1 MKIVLAQQNYEIGN
15 FTNNLS
21 KITKAIS
28 EARQMNADLVV
39 FPEMSLCGSFPFDL
53 LRNESFKCASQIAL
67 NEIVAESYQIA
78 VVIGCPI
85 YSGDAIYN
93 SAVVI
98 ENGSLLYHQGKKTL
112 SKLEAQYFTPD
123 TGKNVLELK
132 HKRIAICIGNDVPDS
147 KNISLAINICAHE
160 YRCGAESQEL
170 SYQGCGFPVIS
181 LSQCGAN
188 TEAIYEGHS
197 FVSSVVG
204 KRILQL
210 PYFDESLVVY
220 ETDKAYPSIAEEQP
234 HHIALLHDALVL
246 GIRDYFRKNKFTNA
260 VLGLSGGID
269 SAVVLSLAVEALGS
283 DNVRVLLLP
292 SEFSSSHSITDAEAL
307 ARNLSIEH
315 SIISIK
321 GVYDASLDALAPLFK
336 SLPFST
342 AEENLQARIRGVLLM
357 AVSNKF
363 GDIVLNTSNKSEVAV
378 GYGTLYGDTTGSLSV
393 LGDVYKTDVF
403 KLARYINRESEVIP
417 IHIITKAPSAELHH
431 GQKDSDS
438 IPEYDVL
445 DKILFHYIEGGKT
458 VEELCDMGFLQEK
471 VMQVVSL
478 IKKNE
483 YKRHQAC
490 PVLRVSSKAFSDMKI
505 PLLAVY

>member
-15 FTNNLS
+15 FTYNLS

-28 EARQMNADLVV
+28 EARQMNADLIV
-39 FPEMSLCGSFPFDL
+39 FPEMSVCGAFPFDL
-53 LRNESFKCASQIAL
+53 LQNQAFKHDTQVAL
-67 NEIVAESYQIA
+67 DEIVAESYQIA

-85 YSGDAIYN
+85 YSGNKIYN

-98 ENGSLLYHQGKKTL
+98 ENGSMVSHQSKKSL
-112 SKLEAQYFTPD
+112 SQLESQYFIPGS
-123 TGKNVLELK
+123 GKNVIELK
-132 HKRIAICIGNDVPDS
+132 RKRIAICVGNDVPDT
-147 KNISLAINICAHE
+147 KNISLAINICSNE
-160 YRCGAESQEL
+160 FRYGTKSQEL
-170 SYQGCGFPVIS
+170 SYQGCGFHVIS
-181 LSQCGAN
+181 LNQCGAN
-188 TEAIYEGHS
+188 TEAIYKGHS
-197 FVSSVVG
+197 FVTNSVG
-204 KRILQL
+204 KRIVQL
-210 PYFDESLVVY
+210 PYFEESLVVY
-220 ETDKAYPSIAEEQP
+220 ETEKTYTSIDEEQKQD
-234 HHIALLHDALVL
+234 ISVLHDALVL
-246 GIRDYFRKNKFTNA
+246 GIRDFFAKNKFKNA

-269 SAVVLSLAVEALGS
+269 SAVVLSLAVEALGNQ
-283 DNVRVLLLP
+283 NVRVLLLP
-292 SEFSSSHSITDAEAL
+292 SEFSSSHSVTDAEAL
-307 ARNLSIEH
+307 AHNLGVEY

-321 GVYDASLDALAPLFK
+321 GVYDSSLDALASLFK
-336 SLPFST
+336 QLPFST
-342 AEENLQARIRGVLLM
+342 AEENLQARIRGLLLM

-363 GDIVLNTSNKSEVAV
+363 GNILLNTSNKSEIAV

-403 KLARYINRESEVIP
+403 KLAHYINRKKEVIP
-417 IHIITKAPSAELHH
+417 ISILTKAPSAELHH